1 MENRRYRNGNHQV
14 RGNARRPFRHARRI
28 QKLANSATA
37 HSSLLPDHYFIWDPT
52 EPVAT
57 RPLAWQRGTSV
68 AYYTHDGNKNV
79 SEVIASNND
88 VAAHYEYAPFGALTV
103 SRGVSAAANPW
114 RFSSEY
120 AEDDTATVYYNYRH
134 YEPVAGRWMTRDPI
148 EEWGGLNMLAFVCNC
163 SVSTVDIAG
172 MSIGDYIPVWSTFMS
187 AIDLVIGHIPG
198 QSSVDYPFVSPSE
211 CKCNEEAAE
220 ASCIKAVEIKAIEYI
235 SEALKQLVTGVIV
248 DAIVSVVGIKANFI
262 VGGILAAN
270 ALVDM
275 GLKSTIYSKVMSGS
289 NEAMKHNCD
298 CGQYTK

>member
-1 MENRRYRNGNHQV
+1 MICSTDLAGRVTPTGRV
-14 RGNARRPFRHARRI
+14 RRPFRHACRI
-28 QKLANSATA
+28 QKLANSTTV
-37 HSSLLPDHYFIWDPT
+37 HYSLLPVPC
-52 EPVAT
+52 
-57 RPLAWQRGTSV
+57 S
-68 AYYTHDGNKNV
+68 
-79 SEVIASNND
+79 
-88 VAAHYEYAPFGALTV
+88 
-103 SRGVSAAANPW
+103 
-114 RFSSEY
+114 
-120 AEDDTATVYYNYRH
+120 DDTATVYYNYRH

-172 MSIGDYIPVWSTFMS
+172 MSIGDYIPIWSTFMS